1 MSLVGAMLFP
11 TLSGISANMSLY
23 GPLSSNEI
31 FWVRRLIDVPYSP
44 DDDEVELRII
54 DENGPLPE
62 SEDGIETL
70 IEKIRREKRSNDSR
84 IFFMKRRNRE
94 LSQQMAFLRDHY
106 RDIAEDE
113 MEKVTDPS
121 TYEDRRKSEIDN
133 G

>member
-23 GPLSSNEI
+23 RPLSSNEI